1 MSASTVEW
9 SSSMGRPTSAGEVFY
24 LGRLRWRPGDAPEL
38 RELLAA
44 IQAAGKGRHDDIL
57 RAALIGGLAQGQAR
71 AAQVEDA
78 ETAAALDEM
87 LGDF

>member
-1 MSASTVEW
+1 MA
-9 SSSMGRPTSAGEVFY
+9 RPASAGEVFY
-24 LGRLRWRPGDAPEL
+24 LGRMRWRPGDAPEL

-57 RAALIGGLAQGQAR
+57 RAVLIGGMAQARAR

-78 ETAAALDEM
+78 ETSAALDEM
-87 LGDF
+87 LGEF